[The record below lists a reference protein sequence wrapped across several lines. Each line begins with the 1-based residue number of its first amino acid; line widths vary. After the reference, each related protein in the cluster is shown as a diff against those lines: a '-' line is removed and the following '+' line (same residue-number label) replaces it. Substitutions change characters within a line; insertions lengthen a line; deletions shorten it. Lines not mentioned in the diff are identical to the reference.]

1 MFEQDDLA
9 RLRNALAAAPDDLD
23 RHVELAGALMTNAD
37 APGDVDEPL
46 SLLRAALGLADT
58 PAWRAVIHAG
68 IADILGWLFAAQA
81 DDTSVRDAAIDHWRL
96 AMAAA
101 VEGGMVDTMVAEF
114 VPTIVGQLDLLI
126 GRGADN
132 DDLADYASVIALADT
147 LLGVAAADTP
157 ERVVAWFARGY
168 AHAMAYDQD
177 PSRTTDLTAAIDTF
191 RELCADLAEDH
202 DRHAEAAMWLGLVL
216 AQRAERD
223 QDHVVEAIDQLV
235 AATRL
240 PAAPD
245 GALSTLARLHLGVLW
260 TLRCLAG
267 EDAAREPAVATL
279 TGLLD
284 ADADADVT
292 TADVCHAALAR
303 LAGPAGPDEARR
315 HLAELTLCHTDHP
328 MATVLKTVL
337 DGSAYLTLL
346 ERALRELP
354 DDDPARVPTL
364 ASLLRPFTD
373 ALDAGLW
380 SDAVHALLTDAVARP
395 PADEDNDLLNNYLL
409 GVCSAVEGAKSNDPE
424 LLTEAIARLRT
435 AAELAPDMAGSDEI
449 MGPLMSLRYLAGGEL
464 DYLDASIHHDE
475 RQAPGTTPEE
485 QVEVLTGVVMGQ
497 VSGGPHRIVPAT
509 LATAVSDLAAANELL
524 PADSPQRADADVIVA
539 MARDLLAM
547 REYGPSAVATRDSR
561 QAWSRVA
568 EAAYASTSD
577 PMAAMLV
584 VSSQVT
590 RAYTEGDVPAL
601 DRAIADLA
609 ALSTAEQERRGAALF
624 YLGAAFELR
633 YDLTGSRRDLDH
645 AIDRLEEA
653 ARLFRH
659 EPGGVFAGAHRMTL
673 AKAYVKRGDLRR
685 AVEVGLDALRGRAED
700 VRLQSGARRAVD
712 TAKSATGEAVEVARW
727 SLAAGALESA
737 VAALELGRG
746 MAVRA
751 ATTDAGVAT
760 ALRAAGAEDLATEWE
775 SPVADDEPTDLRRR
789 VLAVIG
795 GADEP
800 PDVAEIAEALRAR
813 DTSAL
818 VYLLPG
824 AALVV
829 DRDGQVT
836 RLWLPRLGSAPDG
849 EPVTLCD
856 WAWSAAM
863 GDVLD
868 ALATPPHPVRLVIV
882 PVGELS
888 VVPWHAARRLV
899 AGGELRYACQDA
911 VISTAASARQFVE
924 ASGRVSRQWDS
935 APGLVRVAE
944 SGLYWATREIEAIRE
959 RYYPAATYLGG
970 RRRVAGAPSTV
981 ANVLGLLPGKDSEG
995 ASVLHL
1001 GCHAYLDESPVDSFL
1016 ALSGGRLR
1024 VGDMLA
1030 QARLRLDAHGGLVVL
1045 AACASDSAK
1054 GAHDEALT
1062 LATAFLAAG
1071 AGGVVGA
1078 RWPVEDIPTALFMIM
1093 FHHHLNSGYSDPA
1106 TALRATQVWMLNP
1119 RRRAPAWLDPR
1130 LAVELSTVDLADV
1143 ACWGAFTYQGR

>member
-1 MFEQDDLA
+1 MFEQDDIA
-9 RLRNALAAAPDDLD
+9 RLRNALAAAPEDLD
-23 RHVELAGALMTNAD
+23 RHVELAGALMTHAD
-37 APGDVDEPL
+37 APGDAGEPL
-46 SLLRAALGLADT
+46 SLLRTALGLADT

-68 IADILGWLFAAQA
+68 IADILGWLFAVQT

-101 VEGGMVDTMVAEF
+101 AEVGMVDTVVAEF
-114 VPTIVGQLDLLI
+114 VPTIVVQLGLLI

-132 DDLADYASVIALADT
+132 DDLADYASVVALADT
-147 LLGVAAADTP
+147 LLGIAADDTP
-157 ERVVAWFARGY
+157 ERVAALFARGY

-191 RELCADLAEDH
+191 RELCADLPEDH
-202 DRHAEAAMWLGLVL
+202 DRHAEAAVWLGLAL
-216 AQRAERD
+216 AQQAERD

-240 PAAPD
+240 PD

-260 TLRCLAG
+260 TFRCLAG
-267 EDAAREPAVATL
+267 EDSAREQAVAEL

-284 ADADADVT
+284 AGIDPT

-303 LAGPAGPDEARR
+303 IAGPDEARR
-315 HLAELTLCHTDHP
+315 HLAELTLCHTSHP

-337 DGSAYLTLL
+337 DGPAHLTLL

-354 DDDPARVPTL
+354 DDDPTRVPTL
-364 ASLLRPFTD
+364 ASLLVPFTD
-373 ALDAGLW
+373 ALDTGLW
-380 SDAVHALLTDAVARP
+380 SDVVQALLTDVVARP
-395 PADEDNDLLNNYLL
+395 PADEDNELLNNYLL
-409 GVCSAVEGAKSNDPE
+409 GVCSAVKGAKSNDPE
-424 LLTEAIARLRT
+424 LLTEAIARMRT
-435 AAELAPDMAGSDEI
+435 ATELAPDMAGSDEI
-449 MGPLMSLRYLAGGEL
+449 IGPQLFLRYLAGGEL
-464 DYLDASIHHDE
+464 DYLDASIRHDE
-475 RQAPGTTPEE
+475 RQDPGTTPEE
-485 QVEVLTGVVMGQ
+485 QVEVLTGIVMGQ

-509 LATAVSDLAAANELL
+509 LATAVSELAAATESL
-524 PADSPQRADADVIVA
+524 PADSPQRKETDVVVA

-547 REYGPSAVATRDSR
+547 REHGPSAVGTRDSR
-561 QAWSRVA
+561 QAWSQVA
-568 EAAYASTSD
+568 EAAYAST
-577 PMAAMLV
+577 PEPRAALLV
-584 VSSQVT
+584 ASSRVT
-590 RAYTEGDVPAL
+590 LAYAEGDVPAL

-609 ALSTAEQERRGAALF
+609 ALSQSQMRSAALY

-673 AKAYVKRGDLRR
+673 ARAYVKRGDLRR

-700 VRLQSGARRAVD
+700 VRLQSGARRATD
-712 TAKSATGEAVEVARW
+712 TAKSATGEAVEVAGW
-727 SLAAGALESA
+727 CLAAGALTSA

-760 ALRAAGAEDLATEWE
+760 ALCAAGAEDLANEWE
-775 SPVADDEPTDLRRR
+775 APVTDDEPTDLRRR

-818 VYLLPG
+818 VYLLPE

-836 RLWLPRLGSAPDG
+836 RLWLPRLGSAPDA
-849 EPVTLCD
+849 EPVALCD

-868 ALATPPHPVRLVIV
+868 TVLDAVAMPVRLVIV

-911 VISTAASARQFVE
+911 IISTAASARQFVE
-924 ASGRVSRQWDS
+924 ASRRVSRPWDS

-959 RYYPAATYLGG
+959 RYYPAATYLGE
-970 RRRVAGAPSTV
+970 RRRVAGVSSTV

-1001 GCHAYLDESPVDSFL
+1001 GCHAYLDDESPVDSFL

-1030 QARLRLDAHGGLVVL
+1030 QARLRPVDAQGGLVVL
-1045 AACASDSAK
+1045 AACASDRTK

-1078 RWPVEDIPTALFMIM
+1078 RWPVEDIPTAVFMIM
-1093 FHHHLNSGYSDPA
+1093 FHHHLNSGYPDPA

-1130 LAVELSTVDLADV
+1130 LAAELSTVDLADV
-1143 ACWGAFTYQGR
+1143 AGWGAFTYQGR